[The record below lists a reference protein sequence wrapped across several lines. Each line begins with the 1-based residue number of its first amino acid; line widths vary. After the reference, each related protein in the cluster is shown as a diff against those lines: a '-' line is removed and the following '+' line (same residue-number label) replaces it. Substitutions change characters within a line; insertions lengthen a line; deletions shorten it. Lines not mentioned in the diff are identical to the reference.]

1 MLVIAEDERRML
13 KEKVVRCMKETD
25 SLMRRLAIYAPCPVL
40 IVPRKDTEE
49 G

>member
-13 KEKVVRCMKETD
+13 KEKEVRYMKITD
-25 SLMRRLAIYAPCPVL
+25 SATRWLAIYAPCPVL
-40 IVPRKDTEE
+40 IVPKKD